1 MADEINIQEML
12 QFISEVTDP
21 LEINLAGQ
29 AFMEK
34 APPER
39 AVEFAA
45 ALS

>member
-1 MADEINIQEML
+1 MSDEINIQEML

-21 LEINLAGQ
+21 LEIKLAGQ

-39 AVEFAA
+39 R
-45 ALS
+45 S